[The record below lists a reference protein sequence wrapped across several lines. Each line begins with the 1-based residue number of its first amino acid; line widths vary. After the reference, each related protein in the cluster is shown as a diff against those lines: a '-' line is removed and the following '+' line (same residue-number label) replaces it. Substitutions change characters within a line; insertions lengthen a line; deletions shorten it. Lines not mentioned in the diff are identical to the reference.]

1 MNDSNERKNEGATSW
16 AGTAAWMAPEV
27 TGYYYG
33 MPVDVF
39 SFGVVLWELL
49 TCRIP
54 WAGSNYTFAHLII
67 RAVVRGERP
76 EVTEEDLKDVPG
88 GYVALMKQCWQ
99 SEPKERPTFKNVM
112 SMLERLSVED
122 VEDVDGAESTKEN

>member
-1 MNDSNERKNEGATSW
+1 M
-16 AGTAAWMAPEV
+16 
-27 TGYYYG
+27 
-33 MPVDVF
+33 
-39 SFGVVLWELL
+39 WELL

-54 WAGSNYTFAHLII
+54 WASSSYTFAHLII

-76 EVTEEDLKDVPG
+76 AVTEEDLKDVPG

-112 SMLERLSVED
+112 SMLETLSVED
-122 VEDVDGAESTKEN
+122 VEGAEGTKEM